1 MSLLP
6 KPDQTVTAG
15 APLSHFGAPIR
26 HDVASLF
33 HQHAETCTACA
44 AARPCREGDAVVAK
58 FLTTSAGYFSAY
70 HAG

>member
-6 KPDQTVTAG
+6 TA
-15 APLSHFGAPIR
+15 APAIAANTPLSNFGAPIK

-44 AARPCREGDAVVAK
+44 AARPCREGDAVISK
-58 FLTTSAGYFSAY
+58 FLTTSAGYFSTY
-70 HAG
+70 QVG